1 MLPVVAI
8 VGRPN
13 VGKSSLF
20 NQLTKTEDAL
30 VADFHGLTRDRI
42 YGHIVKDENEN
53 NLIDTGGLEHDHG
66 DLSQV
71 INQQT
76 DQAIEESDLLLFVV
90 DGREGLT
97 NSDQE
102 IAQRLRK
109 KNKNMVLVFNKTEGM
124 NAQGLASD

>member
-20 NQLTKTEDAL
+20 NQLTQTNDAL

-42 YGHIVKDENEN
+42 YGHLHTEKSNII
-53 NLIDTGGLEHDHG
+53 LIDTGGLDHDHG

-71 INQQT
+71 IKEQT
-76 DQAIEESDLLLFVV
+76 DLAIEESDLL
-90 DGREGLT
+90 
-97 NSDQE
+97 
-102 IAQRLRK
+102 
-109 KNKNMVLVFNKTEGM
+109 
-124 NAQGLASD
+124 